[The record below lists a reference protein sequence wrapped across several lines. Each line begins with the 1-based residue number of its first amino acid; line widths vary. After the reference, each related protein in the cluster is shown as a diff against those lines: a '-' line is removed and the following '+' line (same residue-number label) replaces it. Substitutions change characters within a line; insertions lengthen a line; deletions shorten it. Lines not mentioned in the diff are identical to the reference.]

1 MWSTSPVKGQS
12 RNAGGSKNTNIYG
25 VTRMN
30 ASSLK
35 LTLAAAAVLATASA
49 LAAPIG
55 YGAATTGGGGKAAV
69 NVATLADMEAKI
81 KAYSGSGGLVL
92 NYTGKFDFASIKDVC
107 AQWKK
112 PAQTLEI
119 KNKSD
124 ITIRG
129 SADSSANFGIR
140 IVGDASNVI
149 VQNMTIG
156 LLQGGE
162 DADSISIEGTSSG
175 KPSKIWVDHN
185 TIFASI
191 KSCPGAGDASFDGGI
206 DMKKGANHITVSY
219 NYVYNYQKVAL
230 NGFSDKDTLNA
241 GSLTTYH
248 NNRFE
253 NVKSRLPLLRYGK
266 AHLFNNY
273 FGNVDTS
280 GINVRMGAM
289 ALVEANY
296 FENVRNPVTSR
307 DSSKLGYWDL
317 RNNFVGSG
325 ITWGAPDSGTYA
337 NATDWK
343 TSKAYGP
350 TGYTYSA
357 AAAAGVK
364 AKAIA
369 TAGARTN
376 LAQ

>member
-1 MWSTSPVKGQS
+1 MNVST
-12 RNAGGSKNTNIYG
+12 
-25 VTRMN
+25 
-30 ASSLK
+30 LK
-35 LTLAAAAVLATASA
+35 LTLAAAAVLAATQAVA
-49 LAAPIG
+49 GPVG
-55 YGAATTGGGGKAAV
+55 YGAATTGGGSKAAV
-69 NVATLADMEAKI
+69 NVSSLAEMAEKI

-92 NYTGKFDFASIKDVC
+92 NYTGKFDFSSIKDVC

-129 SADSSANFGIR
+129 AADSSANFGIH
-140 IVGDASNVI
+140 IVSDSHNVI

-162 DADSISIEGTSSG
+162 AADSISIEGTSSG
-175 KPSKIWVDHN
+175 KPSNVWIDHN
-185 TIFASI
+185 TVFASVTM
-191 KSCPGAGDASFDGGI
+191 CPGAGDASFDGGI

-219 NYVYNYQKVAL
+219 NYVHDYQKVAL

-241 GSLTTYH
+241 ASLTTYH

-253 NVKSRLPLLRYGK
+253 HVKSRLPLLRYGK
-266 AHLFNNY
+266 AHIFNNY
-273 FGNVDTS
+273 FGNVETS

-289 ALVEANY
+289 ALIEANY
-296 FENVRNPVTSR
+296 FENARNPVTSR
-307 DSSKLGYWDL
+307 ESSKLGYWDL
-317 RNNFVGSG
+317 RDNFVGSG
-325 ITWGAPDSGTYA
+325 ITWGAPEDGAYA

-343 TSKAYGP
+343 TTKAYGP
-350 TGYTYSA
+350 TGYTYTASP
-357 AAAAGVK
+357 AAGVK

-376 LAQ
+376 LAR